1 MLSGHSSSSYVFC
14 FASNCL
20 IAGFCCSRIVTL
32 ATYFTNIW
40 QQLHSLAWYMSY
52 IFRLASCLMAASG
65 SLCVSASLVIVPWLG
80 ACDKRTWSP
89 PRCHIATHEHY
100 PNIHTY
106 IHACMHAYIHIY
118 IHTSIHA
125 IHTIHTYIPYHT
137 IPYHTIPSCTHTY
150 IHTIPYKH
158 TYIHARIHTYIRTY
172 IHARIHTYIHSCPKE
187 AQSRSGHERQ

>member
-106 IHACMHAYIHIY
+106 IHACTHAYIHIY

-125 IHTIHTYIPYHT
+125 IHTIHTYHTIPYHTVVHAYIHTYHT
-137 IPYHTIPSCTHTY
+137 IPYHTIPYKHTCTHTY
-150 IHTIPYKH
+150 IHT
-158 TYIHARIHTYIRTY
+158 YIHTCTRTY
-172 IHARIHTYIHSCPKE
+172 IHTFMP
-187 AQSRSGHERQ
+187 QRSSVSVRP